1 MTFGWLLLAAAAVAA
16 PTSQWRVAG
25 TPGAVTSVTGIV
37 KTGGRIVGD
46 GMVSDPDL
54 RASERA
60 GLTFGHTPRGS
71 CAWAAAVRPF
81 TRLRRFAR
89 DGRLLWE
96 WHVNREQQAVRLLAN
111 SDGDCLSP
119 DGGRLLVTAHAYQP
133 DDPGISPLGPA
144 VVAVDHRPRFV
155 DAIGARTHQRFES
168 PRRTYLVGWQRG
180 KPATLL
186 FDVASETKFD
196 KAGDPEVV
204 PDSADL
210 TRSR

>member
-1 MTFGWLLLAAAAVAA
+1 MVLALLLLAAAPVV
-16 PTSQWRVAG
+16 PSTSVWQVEG
-25 TPGAVTSVTGIV
+25 EPGAITSLTGIV
-37 KTGGRIVGD
+37 RSGGRIVAD
-46 GMVSDPDL
+46 RLVDDPDL
-54 RASERA
+54 QASERS
-60 GLTFGHTPRGS
+60 GLTSGHTRRGS

-89 DGRLLWE
+89 DGHLLWE
-96 WHVNREQQAVRLLAN
+96 WHVNREQQAVQLLAN

-168 PRRTYLVGWQRG
+168 ARGTFLVGWQRG

-186 FDVASETKFD
+186 FEIESSAKVDA
-196 KAGDPEVV
+196 AGDPVAV
-204 PDSADL
+204 PDRVDL
-210 TRSR
+210 SRAR